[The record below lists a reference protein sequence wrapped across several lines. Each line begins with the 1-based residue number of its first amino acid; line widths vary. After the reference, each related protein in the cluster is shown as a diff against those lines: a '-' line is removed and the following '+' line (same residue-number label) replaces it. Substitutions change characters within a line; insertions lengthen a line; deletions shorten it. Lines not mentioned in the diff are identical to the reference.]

1 MENKPKTLVPAE
13 ERSEVT
19 RAVLAWLNSYA
30 DKPAKRVD
38 FEYLGESGITLSTIQ
53 SAYKTKQYIDGSY
66 QAQYQF
72 NVVYRTA
79 PENADERVAADEALD
94 KMAAWCETSLPA
106 LGGALIALKVVCTNN
121 SALITR
127 YENGIEDHQISLT
140 LTYEVV
146 NNG

>member
-1 MENKPKTLVPAE
+1 MENKPKTLVSAG

-38 FEYLGESGITLSTIQ
+38 FEYLAEKGLTLSTIQ
-53 SAYKTKQYIDGSY
+53 AAYKTKQYIDGSY

-72 NVVYRTA
+72 NVVYRCV
-79 PENADERVAADEALD
+79 PENADERMAADETLD
-94 KMAAWCETSLPA
+94 KMAEWCESSLPA
-106 LGGALIALKVVCTNN
+106 LDGALNALKVVCTNN

-127 YENGIEDHQISLT
+127 YEDGTEDHQISMT